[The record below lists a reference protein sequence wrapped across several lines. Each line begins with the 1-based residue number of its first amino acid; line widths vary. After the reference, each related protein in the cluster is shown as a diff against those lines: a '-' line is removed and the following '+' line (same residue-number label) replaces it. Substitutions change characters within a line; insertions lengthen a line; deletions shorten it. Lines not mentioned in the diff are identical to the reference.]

1 MLDLLRKSLPQ
12 TKVVAVGLL
21 PRGEEVGE
29 RSFNRVV
36 RPLLGP
42 SCDAGVGVIILL
54 RMILPPCPWKAA
66 ARVERRHVTSIIVLS
81 RQGPASRT

>member
-21 PRGEEVGE
+21 PRGEEAGE

-42 SCDAGVGVIILL
+42 RHDAGRG
-54 RMILPPCPWKAA
+54 RDRPF
-66 ARVERRHVTSIIVLS
+66 
-81 RQGPASRT
+81 

>member
-1 MLDLLRKSLPQ
+1 VLDLLRKSLPQ

-21 PRGEEVGE
+21 PRGEEAGE

-42 SCDAGVGVIILL
+42 RHDAGRG
-54 RMILPPCPWKAA
+54 RDRPF
-66 ARVERRHVTSIIVLS
+66 
-81 RQGPASRT
+81 

>member
-1 MLDLLRKSLPQ
+1 MLDLLRKSLPG

-36 RPLLGP
+36 RA
-42 SCDAGVGVIILL
+42 C
-54 RMILPPCPWKAA
+54 
-66 ARVERRHVTSIIVLS
+66 S
-81 RQGPASRT
+81 RPVMTQAQA